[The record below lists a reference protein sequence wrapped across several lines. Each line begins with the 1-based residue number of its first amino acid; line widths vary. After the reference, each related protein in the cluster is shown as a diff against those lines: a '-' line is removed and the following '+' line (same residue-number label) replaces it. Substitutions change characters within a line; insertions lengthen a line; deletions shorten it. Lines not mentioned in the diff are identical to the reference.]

1 MIYTVTLNPS
11 LDYTVSM
18 DGFELGR
25 TNRTT
30 SEQMLPGGRRTNVYG
45 FPPTTMRM
53 P

>member
-30 SEQMLPGGRRTNVYG
+30 ISKRLDCFEESGI
-45 FPPTTMRM
+45 
-53 P
+53 